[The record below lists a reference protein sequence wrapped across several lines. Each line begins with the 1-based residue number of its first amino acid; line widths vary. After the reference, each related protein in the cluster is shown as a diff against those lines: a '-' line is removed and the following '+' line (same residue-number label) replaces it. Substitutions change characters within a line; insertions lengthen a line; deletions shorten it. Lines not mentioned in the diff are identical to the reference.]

1 MQNDILPIQVCTGD
15 NELSYQDLTSLYTQ
29 CHSDNNSH
37 IICRND
43 IYFMECS
50 YLQRLLISA
59 LYISAT
65 WRCIK
70 KSFVDVTSKL
80 CVEGISK
87 FGYKFHEM
95 HFIVV
100 GKTIRYAY

>member
-1 MQNDILPIQVCTGD
+1 MTYIIITQSHIKMMTSLHAVFCIITGVQAYVMIQNDILPIQVCTGA

-50 YLQRLLISA
+50 YLQRLLIST

-65 WRCIK
+65 
-70 KSFVDVTSKL
+70 
-80 CVEGISK
+80 
-87 FGYKFHEM
+87 
-95 HFIVV
+95 
-100 GKTIRYAY
+100 